1 MLRLKIWLVNMFF
14 WGIASTYAQVPQ
26 HDKMWIQGSAEIIK
40 MYFEEDSVKK
50 EYHLDTTWDGGMIQY
65 HAAGH
70 SNICDSSGEFQFSF
84 DGGDIITRE
93 HKIMEGGY
101 KMVPEG
107 FYKRYNGFGCY
118 SQSSIIL
125 PLHGKKYMVLIATT
139 SDAQM
144 EAWYRATN
152 NDSAF
157 FDLLLYGIVDMEAN
171 GGLGRVESRQVI
183 TDKGYM
189 GLTNMMACRHAN
201 GRDWWLL
208 KRVHY
213 QNCFYTYLIT
223 ADAEVIDY
231 GKQWFPLI
239 AKGYDWDSDGQCM
252 FNADGTQ
259 FASVVGHRGTV
270 NLFDFDRCTG
280 QLSNQQI
287 IHVPERSVHTP
298 QDTADWEFMT
308 TVGVC
313 FSPNGRFLYVGNK
326 FNIQQYDLWDS
337 DSASAWYHV
346 AKLDTTWEV
355 FQGYSNICSA
365 PNGKL
370 YVGNWAGLSKQMS
383 RIDNPNA
390 KGAACGF
397 CPRCERYN
405 TAWGSATRPPSMPNY
420 RLGALPGSP
429 CDTLKSPVP
438 AFGLEAIVPN
448 AFSPNADG
456 KNDTW
461 HILNVAALQAAGCQ
475 FLGVSVYNR
484 WGNEV
489 FNSQD
494 INFSWDGAAWASDTY
509 HYYIRYRTP
518 QAEQKIQKG
527 SVLVVR

>member
-1 MLRLKIWLVNMFF
+1 M
-14 WGIASTYAQVPQ
+14 T
-26 HDKMWIQGSAEIIK
+26 
-40 MYFEEDSVKK
+40 
-50 EYHLDTTWDGGMIQY
+50 QY
-65 HAAGH
+65 HGRGH

-93 HKIMEGGY
+93 HKFMEGGG

-107 FYKRYNGFGCY
+107 FYKRYSGYGCY

-125 PLHGKKYMVLIATT
+125 PLQGKKYMVLIATT
-139 SDAQM
+139 SDAHM
-144 EAWYRATN
+144 EVWNRATN
-152 NDSAF
+152 SDSTYM
-157 FDLLLYGIVDMEAN
+157 DLLLYAIVDMEAN
-171 GGLGRVESRQVI
+171 GGLGKVEKSKQPI
-183 TDKGYM
+183 IENGY
-189 GLTNMMACRHAN
+189 LSKPEMMACRHAN

-208 KRVHY
+208 KGRYNNMEFHT
-213 QNCFYTYLIT
+213 FLIT
-223 ADAEVIDY
+223 SEGAVVDY
-231 GKQWFPLI
+231 GIQWFPWYG
-239 AKGYDWDSDGQCM
+239 KNYDWDIDGQCM
-252 FNADGTQ
+252 FSADGSK
-259 FASVVGHRGTV
+259 FATVIGHRGTV

-280 QLSNQQI
+280 RLSNQQI

-308 TVGVC
+308 TVAVC

-346 AKLDTTWEV
+346 AKLDTTWDA
-355 FQGYSNICSA
+355 FQAYSNIYPA

-390 KGAACGF
+390 KGVACGF
-397 CPRCERYN
+397 CPRCERFN
-405 TAWGSATRPPSMPNY
+405 TSWGGASSPPVMPNY

-494 INFSWDGAAWASDTY
+494 INFRWDGAAWANDTY

-518 QAEQKIQKG
+518 QGEQKIQKG

>member
-1 MLRLKIWLVNMFF
+1 MRTALWILMVWCT
-14 WGIASTYAQVPQ
+14 WAWTSYAQVPQ
-26 HDKMWIQGSAEIIK
+26 HDKMWKLGVAEHISL
-40 MYFEEDSVKK
+40 YFENDSTRK
-50 EYHLDTTWDGGMIQY
+50 ECYLDTTWDGWMTQY
-65 HAAGH
+65 HGRGH
-70 SNICDSSGEFQFSF
+70 SNICDSSGAFQFST
-84 DGGDIITRE
+84 DGCDIITRE

-107 FYKRYNGFGCY
+107 YYKRYNGYGII
-118 SQSSIIL
+118 SQSTIIL
-125 PLHGKKYMVLIATT
+125 PLQGKKYMVLFATT

-171 GGLGRVESRQVI
+171 GGKGKVESRHVI

-213 QNCFYTYLIT
+213 HNSFYTYLVT
-223 ADAEVIDY
+223 SEAQVIDY
-231 GKQWFPLI
+231 GIQWFPLI
-239 AKGYDWDSDGQCM
+239 AKGYDWDLDGQCM
-252 FNADGTQ
+252 FSADGSK

-308 TVGVC
+308 TVAIC

-337 DSASAWYHV
+337 DSANAWYHV
-346 AKLDTTWEV
+346 AKLDTTWDA
-355 FQGYSNICSA
+355 FQAYSNIYPA

-370 YVGNWAGLSKQMS
+370 YVGNWHGLSKQMS

-397 CPRCERYN
+397 CPRCERFN
-405 TAWGSATRPPSMPNY
+405 TAWGGASSPPVMPNY
-420 RLGALPGSP
+420 RLGVLPGSP
-429 CDTLKSPVP
+429 CDTLHPPLPPMVASV
-438 AFGLEAIVPN
+438 EAIV
-448 AFSPNADG
+448 
-456 KNDTW
+456 
-461 HILNVAALQAAGCQ
+461 
-475 FLGVSVYNR
+475 
-484 WGNEV
+484 
-489 FNSQD
+489 
-494 INFSWDGAAWASDTY
+494 
-509 HYYIRYRTP
+509 
-518 QAEQKIQKG
+518 
-527 SVLVVR
+527 